1 MSGKWAGH
9 LNFFVFRCFVAI
21 NFVKYINSTVVC
33 ADSDG
38 IYVMTY
44 DYVVR
49 EFLQPFVRLLV
60 KKKKI

>member
-1 MSGKWAGH
+1 M
-9 LNFFVFRCFVAI
+9 FRCSLAI

>member
-1 MSGKWAGH
+1 MGRS
-9 LNFFVFRCFVAI
+9 LRFFLFRCSVAI
-21 NFVKYINSTVVC
+21 NFVKYKNPTVGC

>member
-1 MSGKWAGH
+1 MGRSFK
-9 LNFFVFRCFVAI
+9 FFLFRCSVAI
-21 NFVKYINSTVVC
+21 NFVKYKNPTVGC